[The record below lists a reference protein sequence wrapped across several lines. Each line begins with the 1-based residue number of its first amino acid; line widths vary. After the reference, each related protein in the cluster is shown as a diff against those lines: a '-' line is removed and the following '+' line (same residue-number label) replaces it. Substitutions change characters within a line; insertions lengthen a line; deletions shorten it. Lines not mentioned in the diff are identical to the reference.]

1 MLIDIFG
8 RLSIHKLTLNCLRFN
23 VDEPDD
29 GISGE
34 RYMAICKYKSNG
46 ERQNCPPE
54 DSYPWLG
61 EENHCGGNTP
71 CDDCVAY

>member
-1 MLIDIFG
+1 MLINF
-8 RLSIHKLTLNCLRFN
+8 RFI

-34 RYMAICKYKSNG
+34 RYMSICGYKANG
-46 ERQNCPPE
+46 DRQNCPAE
-54 DSYPWLG
+54 DQYPWLG

-71 CDDCVAY
+71 CDDCSA